1 MTTQAVDLAL
11 RWRPTDLQHRLV
23 TISAVAGFIALAAG
37 RAELVGLAAPLLGAL
52 AAGWLSPPPQQLQV
66 NLTQDLD
73 TCLESEQITLGA
85 EIASQATVGALT
97 PTLRTPPGLA
107 VRATTTAYRGGT
119 WHAQWTLDTVRWGRW
134 PLGAL
139 TLDVSAAAGLLA
151 AHVEI
156 DCGRVD
162 VYPRAPEPHALQ
174 LPTQLVQQLGEHVSP
189 STGQGSEFTGIR
201 PHQHGLPLRRINW
214 AVISRRHSLHINTY
228 GAEHALDLVVVI
240 DAYSDVGRPGA
251 SSLDLAARGATALAH
266 AHLRYHDRAGAI
278 VLGTPLHWLRPDL
291 AQRQYYRIINHILD
305 MPRWPSAAEPDIT
318 RVPPVA
324 LPPGALV
331 VMFSP
336 LLDERAVGVARDLSR
351 RGYPLL
357 VVDVL
362 NTEPPI
368 EPTPL
373 DRLALRLWRLDREA
387 LHHALAVL
395 GIPVLHWDA
404 HEPLEIALAR
414 LPAAARAGADR

>member
-1 MTTQAVDLAL
+1 MTTQVANIAP
-11 RWRPTDLQHRLV
+11 RWRPSDLQRRLV
-23 TISAVAGFIALAAG
+23 TVSALAGFIALAAG
-37 RAELVGLAAPLLGAL
+37 RAELAWLATPLLGAL
-52 AAGWLSPPPQQLQV
+52 AAGWLSPPPHRLRV
-66 NLTQDLD
+66 HLHQDLD
-73 TCLESEQITLGA
+73 TCLEAEQITLRA
-85 EIASQATVGALT
+85 EVTSQPAASALT

-107 VRATTTAYRGGT
+107 VRATTITYRSGT
-119 WHAQWTLDTVRWGRW
+119 WHVEWTVLAVRWGRW

-139 TLDVSAAAGLLA
+139 TLDVRVAAGLLA

-156 DCGRVD
+156 SPGRVD
-162 VYPRAPEPHALQ
+162 IYPRAPEPHALQ
-174 LPTQLVQQLGEHVSP
+174 VPTRLAQQLGEHVSP

-214 AVISRRHSLHINTY
+214 AVTSRRRSLHINTY

-240 DAYSDVGRPGA
+240 DAYTDVGPPGA

-291 AQRQYYRIINHILD
+291 AQRQYYRIIKHILD
-305 MPRWPSAAEPDIT
+305 MPRWPSAAKPDIT
-318 RVPPVA
+318 RIPPAA

-336 LLDERAVGVARDLSR
+336 LLDDRAVDVTRDLRR

-368 EPTPL
+368 ETTPL

-387 LHHALAVL
+387 LYHALGVL
-395 GIPVLHWDA
+395 GIPVLNWDA
-404 HEPLEIALAR
+404 HEPLDTALAH
-414 LPAAARAGADR
+414 LPADATARTDR